1 MDLVTFIVLATFI
14 TAGGKAQTF
23 HRGFRMRYV
32 VSIAIFTGKKNLSVY
47 NFISGMSAW
56 FFPYTFDRH
65 SGPMGSGRS
74 VSQAS
79 L

>member
-32 VSIAIFTGKKNLSVY
+32 VSIAIFAGKKIYPFIILSV
-47 NFISGMSAW
+47 A
-56 FFPYTFDRH
+56 
-65 SGPMGSGRS
+65 
-74 VSQAS
+74 
-79 L
+79 